1 MRIVGFT
8 LAAGF
13 ISVAFLAAA
22 LAQDVAT
29 PIASKKVEQV
39 SPVWSTTLTRE

>member
-8 LAAGF
+8 LAAAF
-13 ISVAFLAAA
+13 ISVAFIAAA
-22 LAQDVAT
+22 LAQDVAA

-39 SPVWSTTLTRE
+39 TPVWSTTLTRE

>member
-13 ISVAFLAAA
+13 ITVAFMSAVKAEA
-22 LAQDVAT
+22 VPA
-29 PIASKKVEQV
+29 KKVEQV